1 MRSLRWLGGA
11 GVLTVLWLPAS
22 AAAVVPHMTY
32 HGGPVMHRAGVYV
45 VDYDAT
51 VPSALSD
58 SDPGYLQTMAAH
70 AGAVDSVFAVA
81 AEYPDSTTA
90 AANGIAYLGQS
101 TITPAAANDTAT
113 ITDIQM
119 QNELRAQITAGHL
132 PAPTGDGMTTIYAIV
147 LPPSKNVSVAGST
160 NASCGFHFDTT
171 SGAQHLLGAVVV
183 DTGSAPFAGG
193 CGASN
198 AVANHESL
206 LSHEVVETIN
216 DPLVYSGN
224 YAWYDNNNG
233 GELGDA
239 CTTTA
244 SNYGYT
250 VQKLW
255 SNALASCVATEAN
268 HFSTPSVALDPLPS
282 PTAGQPAPFGAS
294 GSSTNQATATG
305 QLGPGIAAYAWS
317 FGDGGSATGQTTS
330 HSFATAGVTSAAV
343 TAIDALGFTASTTGQ
358 LTVAPAPPPTSSDPA
373 STGGAGA
380 APDSPVSPAPP
391 SATAA
396 PLAIITVAGKA
407 KLTRSGQ
414 RLVLDTG
421 RAAACPAGAGTCL
434 VHIVVRPQL
443 AGTRAA
449 RAAAARTIATKTVAI
464 DPGHSARLKLTL
476 SKTAAKLVRN
486 RHLSITVTLTG
497 ERGTVTGTPSAIKL
511 NLPTPT
517 ARHTAR

>member
-1 MRSLRWLGGA
+1 MRSLRWLVGA
-11 GVLTVLWLPAS
+11 GVVTVLWLPAS

-58 SDPGYLQTMAAH
+58 SDPGFFQTMAAH

-81 AEYPDSTTA
+81 AEYPDSTAA

-101 TITPAAANDTAT
+101 TIAPATANDTAT
-113 ITDIQM
+113 ITDTQI

-147 LPPSKNVSVAGST
+147 LPPSKNVSVAGNT
-160 NASCGFHFDTT
+160 NQSCGFHFDTT

-193 CGASN
+193 CVGGPG

-216 DPLVYSGN
+216 DPLVNSGN
-224 YAWYDNNNG
+224 GAWYDNTG
-233 GELGDA
+233 QGELGDV

-282 PTAGQPAPFGAS
+282 PMA
-294 GSSTNQATATG
+294 
-305 QLGPGIAAYAWS
+305 
-317 FGDGGSATGQTTS
+317 
-330 HSFATAGVTSAAV
+330 
-343 TAIDALGFTASTTGQ
+343 
-358 LTVAPAPPPTSSDPA
+358 
-373 STGGAGA
+373 
-380 APDSPVSPAPP
+380 
-391 SATAA
+391 
-396 PLAIITVAGKA
+396 
-407 KLTRSGQ
+407 
-414 RLVLDTG
+414 
-421 RAAACPAGAGTCL
+421 
-434 VHIVVRPQL
+434 
-443 AGTRAA
+443 
-449 RAAAARTIATKTVAI
+449 
-464 DPGHSARLKLTL
+464 
-476 SKTAAKLVRN
+476 
-486 RHLSITVTLTG
+486 
-497 ERGTVTGTPSAIKL
+497 
-511 NLPTPT
+511 
-517 ARHTAR
+517 

>member
-1 MRSLRWLGGA
+1 MRSLRWLVGA
-11 GVLTVLWLPAS
+11 GVVTVLWLPAS

-58 SDPGYLQTMAAH
+58 SDPGFFQTMAAH

-81 AEYPDSTTA
+81 AEYPDSTAA

-113 ITDIQM
+113 ITDTQM

-132 PAPTGDGMTTIYAIV
+132 PAPAGDGMTTVYAVV
-147 LPPSKNVSVAGST
+147 LPPNKDVSVAGNT
-160 NASCGFHFDTT
+160 DTACGFHFDTT
-171 SGAQHLLGAVVV
+171 YGAQHLLGAVVV
-183 DTGSAPFAGG
+183 DTGSPQFAGG
-193 CGASN
+193 CGTSN
-198 AVANHESL
+198 AVANHESF
-206 LSHEVVETIN
+206 LSHEVVETIT
-216 DPLVYSGN
+216 DPLVNSAN
-224 YAWYDNNNG
+224 YAWIDDTN
-233 GELGDA
+233 GELGDP
-239 CTTTA
+239 CITGTG

-294 GSSTNQATATG
+294 GSSTNKATATG
-305 QLGPGIAAYAWS
+305 QLGPGIAAYSWS

-330 HSFATAGVTSAAV
+330 HTFAAAGVTSAAV
-343 TAIDALGFTASTTGQ
+343 TAIDALGFTASTSGG
-358 LTVAPAPPPTSSDPA
+358 LTVAPAPPPPPSDPGT
-373 STGGAGA
+373 SGGGGS
-380 APDSPVSPAPP
+380 APGSPVSPAPP

-421 RAAACPAGAGTCL
+421 RTAACPAGAGTCL

-443 AGTRAA
+443 AGSRAA
-449 RAAAARTIATKTVAI
+449 RAAAARTIGTATLAI
-464 DPGHSARLKLTL
+464 QPGHSARLKLTL

-486 RHLSITVTLTG
+486 RHLRITVTLTG